1 MHCLLIAGLHVS
13 PVSLKTMCVK
23 TLQVLASNLRI
34 CRQLHQLTQKQMAQR
49 AQLDYKHYQKIENGS
64 WPGLRVDTVDRL
76 ATVLGTSAW
85 ALLTPSALDWEQE
98 RLAKESSPPPSAQ

>member
-1 MHCLLIAGLHVS
+1 VS
-13 PVSLKTMCVK
+13 SVSSKTTYVK

-34 CRQLHQLTQKQMAQR
+34 CRQVHQLTQKQMAER

-85 ALLTPSALDWEQE
+85 ALLTPSGLDWEKE
-98 RLAKESSPPPSAQ
+98 RLAKESLPPPGTQ